1 MKIQDGIIE
10 RDGFKLSYRIE
21 GTGEPVLVIGSTL
34 FYQRWFSPKLKENL
48 QLIYLDHR
56 GFTPPPE
63 SSGTTEDLYSLDRI
77 TDDMEALRL
86 YLGLEKWWVAGHSG
100 HGYMAFEYAKK
111 YNDQV
116 YGLILIAMS
125 PSLSTENHAI
135 ADLHF
140 DTLAEPERILQFQ
153 KNMEE
158 LPALIEA
165 GPDQS
170 FLLYNLALAP
180 KSWRN
185 SETDVRFFWNGVYT
199 NMPAIDYLWGI
210 VFRDI
215 EITKELEDFYTPV
228 WLALGKYD
236 FVAGPR
242 EQWTAISKQFPDLT
256 IELFEESAHNPPYE
270 EAELFNEK
278 LLAWMDL
285 YK

>member
-1 MKIQDGIIE
+1 MKIQEGIIE

-21 GTGEPVLVIGSTL
+21 GTGAPVLIIGSTL
-34 FYQRWFSPKLKENL
+34 FYPRLFSPKLKESL

-56 GFTPPPE
+56 GFSLAPE
-63 SSGTTEDLYSLDRI
+63 DKRSTEELYALEQI
-77 TDDMEALRL
+77 VDDMEALRQH
-86 YLGLEKWWVAGHSG
+86 LGLEKWWVAGHSG
-100 HGYMAFEYAKK
+100 HGFMALEYAKK
-111 YNDQV
+111 YNDEV

-140 DTLAEPERILQFQ
+140 DTLAEPERMLLFQ

-158 LPALIEA
+158 LPGLIEA
-165 GPDQS
+165 NPDQS
-170 FLLYNLALAP
+170 FVLYNLAQAP
-180 KSWRN
+180 KGWRN
-185 SETDVRFFWNGVYT
+185 QETDVRSFWEGVHT

-215 EITKELEDFYTPV
+215 EITRELEDFYTPV

-270 EAELFNEK
+270 EAELFNQK

-285 YK
+285 YR